1 MRWTFW
7 VCWRQCCN
15 NCYLD
20 TVISKTGKL
29 PLPLKLAQMRE
40 RAERERAERERA
52 EGFSQPV
59 CCRFGTPICGIESN
73 YLVIL
78 TLRLFAV
85 CRKTLCALRLVTIQ
99 VGLQVPPT
107 LFPLSACPA
116 LSWLPC
122 ALASWLGNTW
132 LALHRLAVRAAPLTL
147 VSQCQGEGDK
157 GSEWGR

>member
-20 TVISKTGKL
+20 TVISRTGKL

-40 RAERERAERERA
+40 SRGRERERA

-59 CCRFGTPICGIESN
+59 CCRFGTPITGIESN

-99 VGLQVPPT
+99 VGLQVFQ
-107 LFPLSACPA
+107 LV
-116 LSWLPC
+116 LPC
-122 ALASWLGNTW
+122 RGSLATSLCLGKLTW
-132 LALHRLAVRAAPLTL
+132 QHLTRITQTCCGAAPLTL
-147 VSQCQGEGDK
+147 VSQCQGEGENDR
-157 GSEWGR
+157 EWGR